1 MEWNGME
8 WNGMEWNAMSS
19 FWRHACRARRGAR
32 HRHIAPTQRVVGAPP
47 AMLSQ
52 TDARRMQGRWLAMR
66 SPLPHWPA
74 KGGNEPIPAA
84 TRQPSSSRR
93 REDRR
98 DQTHTQNWCDTR
110 AKRSSSRTRRNATRL
125 CDTRPARLVH
135 NYIILHYITLYDIT
149 LHCEPVRHA
158 ARSSGG
164 ARASAARRAAT
175 TRTCH
180 VM

>member
-8 WNGMEWNAMSS
+8 WNGMEWNGMECNGMQWNAMSS
-19 FWRHACRARRGAR
+19 LWRHACRARRGAR
-32 HRHIAPTQRVVGAPP
+32 HRHIAPIQRVVGAPP

-52 TDARRMQGRWLAMR
+52 TDARRILGRWLATR

-98 DQTHTQNWCDTR
+98 DQNTHKIGATR
-110 AKRSSSRTRRNATRL
+110 AQNGRRRERDETRRVCATRGPL
-125 CDTRPARLVH
+125 GWFTIKLY
-135 NYIILHYITLYDIT
+135 YITSHYMTLHYITLRT
-149 LHCEPVRHA
+149 CA
-158 ARSSGG
+158 TRSPLVW
-164 ARASAARRAAT
+164 RRARECSA
-175 TRTCH
+175 
-180 VM
+180 